1 MEEAL
6 HYLNEACPGLVDMP
20 CASQYRNTQS
30 SERSSS
36 KASFVLEHAKSQG
49 GSGDLEVEG
58 GWYSEDSLA
67 PFLENLIQQFQ
78 EWNLLPLQETQ
89 GPYLESHPR
98 KGWGIFAVG
107 SWP

>member
-6 HYLNEACPGLVDMP
+6 HCLNEACPGLVDVP

-58 GWYSEDSLA
+58 GWYSEETLA

-78 EWNLLPLQETQ
+78 EWNFTPIPGDT
-89 GPYLESHPR
+89 GTIS
-98 KGWGIFAVG
+98 
-107 SWP
+107 